1 MKYDFS
7 TIIDRAN
14 TSAIKLDRL
23 NSLFGNAQALPM
35 WVADMDF
42 ATPPFI
48 INRLN
53 QRLNHPILGYT
64 HADDEYNNAIV
75 KWQYN
80 QHGWEVQ
87 PSWLAFT
94 PGIVAGLNHAVQ
106 AFTKPREKVLVQTP
120 VYHPFFYAIYNNGRE
135 LIKSPLTYIDNSYRI
150 NFQTLEDEM
159 KDGVKLFILCNPHNP
174 VGRVWTKDELTK
186 MAEICLKYDVTVI
199 SDEIHADLIF
209 KPHKH
214 VPFASLSPQIA
225 DKTITFNSAS
235 KTFNIAGLTSAYAI
249 LSNSDM
255 LATYNRQ
262 VELNGTGHGSI
273 MGYEAVKAAYSADGQ
288 IWLDQVL
295 EYIGENI
302 MLVKEYFDTY
312 IPKLTMVELQGT
324 YLLWLNFSAF
334 GIDHPVLIRM
344 LTHDAGIAL
353 NDGQMFGSDGTVFF
367 RMNIA
372 TPKSNVQEALERLK
386 KVFGNL

>member
-48 INRLN
+48 INRLI

-64 HADDEYNNAIV
+64 YADDAYNNAIV
-75 KWQYN
+75 QWQYN
-80 QHGWEVQ
+80 QHGWEIQ

-106 AFTKPREKVLVQTP
+106 AFTQPGEKVLVQTP
-120 VYHPFFYAIYNNGRE
+120 VYHPFFYAINNNGRE
-135 LIKSPLTYIDNSYRI
+135 LIKSPLTYIDNSYHI
-150 NFQTLEDEM
+150 DFQSLEEKM
-159 KDGVKLFILCNPHNP
+159 KGGVKLFILCNPHNP
-174 VGRVWTKDELTK
+174 VGRVWTKDELAK

-225 DKTITFNSAS
+225 EKTITFNSAS

-249 LSNSDM
+249 LSNPDM
-255 LATYNRQ
+255 LETYNRQ

-288 IWLDQVL
+288 MWLDQVL

-302 MLVKEYFDTY
+302 ALVKEYLDAY

-324 YLLWLNFSAF
+324 YLLWLNFNAF
-334 GIDHPVLIRM
+334 GINHSELVRM
-344 LTHDAGIAL
+344 LTRDAGLAL
-353 NDGQMFGSDGTVFF
+353 NDGQMFGLDGTGFF

-386 KVFGNL
+386 KVFGSL

>member
-14 TSAIKLDRL
+14 TSAIKIERL
-23 NSLFGNAQALPM
+23 PSLFGNAQALPM

-42 ATPPFI
+42 ATPPFV

-64 HADDEYNNAIV
+64 AADNVYNDAII

-80 QHGWEVQ
+80 RHGWEIQ
-87 PSWLAFT
+87 SSWLAFA
-94 PGIVAGLNHAVQ
+94 PGIVAGLNYAVQ
-106 AFTKPREKVLVQTP
+106 AFTQPGEKVLVQTP
-120 VYHPFFYAIYNNGRE
+120 VYHPFFYAVNNNGRE
-135 LIKSPLTYIDNSYRI
+135 LIKSPLTYTENSYGI
-150 NFQTLEDEM
+150 NFQALEEEM
-159 KDGVKLFILCNPHNP
+159 KNGVKLFILCNPHNP

-186 MAEICLKYDVTVI
+186 MAEICLKYDITVI

-209 KPHKH
+209 KPHRH
-214 VPFASLSPQIA
+214 IPFASLSPQIA

-249 LSNSDM
+249 LSNPDM
-255 LATYNRQ
+255 LKAYNRQ
-262 VELNGTGHGSI
+262 LELNGTVRGNI

-295 EYIGENI
+295 EYIGENL
-302 MLVKEYFDTY
+302 MLVKEYLAAY
-312 IPKLTMVELQGT
+312 IPKITMVEPQGT
-324 YLLWLNFSAF
+324 YLLWLNFRAF
-334 GIDHPVLIRM
+334 GIDHPELKHM
-344 LTHDAGIAL
+344 LSRDAGIAL
-353 NDGQMFGSDGTVFF
+353 NDGQMFGSDGTGFF
-367 RMNIA
+367 RMNLA
-372 TPKSNVQEALERLK
+372 TPKSNVQEALERFK
-386 KVFGNL
+386 KVFGRL